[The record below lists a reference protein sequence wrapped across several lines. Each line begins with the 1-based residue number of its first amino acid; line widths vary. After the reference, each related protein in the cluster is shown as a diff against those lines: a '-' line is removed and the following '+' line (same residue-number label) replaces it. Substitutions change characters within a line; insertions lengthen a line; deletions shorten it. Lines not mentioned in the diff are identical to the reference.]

1 MYRALATF
9 ICEAIKGLEV
19 WISLPT
25 ALIVIILLELV
36 YIYGT
41 KKHNKRL
48 KSGK

>member
-1 MYRALATF
+1 MRKALATC
-9 ICEAIKGLEV
+9 ICKAIKSLEV

-25 ALIVIILLELV
+25 TLIVIILLELV

-41 KKHNKRL
+41 KKYNKRL